1 MNSSRKRT
9 WNFSDFNNGIQVPAS
24 TSSKRSRPDTSSGQV
39 ISDPILLSS
48 DEDGDDDNVCEIVE
62 AGTAGLHH
70 SGQIDSIPMCSTFH
84 PTSTSTY
91 TSSPMRSAVPS
102 SVSRSF
108 SAPKTTLPGFSSALD
123 SFRANPRA
131 FMEGPSSIDML
142 NTGSVSKPWPHLQLK
157 NGPLPS
163 PIRSGSPFF
172 KYPTHGPPININHRT
187 TVAPIFD
194 HNFDSKDIHRSDNIF
209 RNQDLSNPERFP
221 KSENAFNSDYVFRP
235 KHAIKVEES
244 LINYSKQEHEE
255 WMPVPF
261 CKQEE
266 ITAQNPYETPS
277 NVAVKLEQ
285 PMKFE
290 DDDEL
295 LMLDPSSSQM
305 SYFNPTMG
313 DYKNWHASAA
323 ITAAVAAAHTHPVS
337 IGFEHGQSRYQDYA
351 NHEFGLH
358 SMVSTQE
365 LAREAQQQ
373 AEEEDKIRKRAL
385 EAQLE
390 KMPLAEQPAAI
401 KTKMLPHQ
409 LQALAWMKTKEDPQL
424 PELGSKD
431 LVQFWR
437 HTNYDCYM
445 HSVSKKAVS
454 VDNPPDLYSGG
465 VLADDMGLGKTLQMI
480 SLIMSD
486 CSIGSTLIICPLSVM
501 SNWEQQFKQH
511 IHQDHAVRVLV
522 YHSQKCA
529 KLKLSDLEAYGI
541 IITTYNKLAMEL
553 AGKKML
559 SLMSWRR
566 VILDE
571 GHIIRNAT
579 TKAAKAA
586 CLLKA
591 TSKWAVTG
599 TPMQVFINRSDDLY
613 SLALFVGVDHS
624 LEHKAVF
631 RRMMMNTKECQT
643 FVADFCLRRTK
654 DMDFVN
660 LKLPTKTEHVEYI
673 NFNQK
678 EAENYQVLFKDAQE
692 AARRFFG
699 KDKGAL
705 WSTVLE
711 KLLRLRQFCNHWT
724 MSAKKAISQDDPDYL
739 ADAELKEAEMASPE
753 LCLKALVK
761 RRELC
766 PICWDALTVDNEP
779 VISPCMHGFCRPC
792 INQAFPSGTISCPKC
807 STEFDEFALKETK
820 FSDEELQADLDL
832 DASEFGDEI
841 SKQSSKTIAL
851 YKLIKKALKAPDSKV
866 VIFSQWTSF
875 LDIVQ
880 RELSALDMQHVRL
893 DGRMNSDQRDVS
905 IKAIQNDANV
915 RVMLA
920 SLRAAGVGITLTSAD
935 TVILADTWWAPA
947 IEEQAIDRIHRLG
960 QTKPTN
966 VYRLVVKDTV
976 EEKVIIIQDEKRK
989 LFGEA
994 FQETFKTLSRDVAQ
1008 SMVRQLLS
1016 D

>member
-1 MNSSRKRT
+1 MNSSRKRP
-9 WNFSDFNNGIQVPAS
+9 WNLSDFDSGIQVPAS
-24 TSSKRSRPDTSSGQV
+24 TSSKRSRPNTSSGQV
-39 ISDPILLSS
+39 VSDPILLSS
-48 DEDGDDDNVCEIVE
+48 DEDGDDDDFCEILE
-62 AGTAGLHH
+62 GGAAGPHH

-84 PTSTSTY
+84 PTSASTY
-91 TSSPMRSAVPS
+91 TSSPMRSAALS
-102 SVSRSF
+102 GISRSF

-131 FMEGPSSIDML
+131 FIDGPSSIEML
-142 NTGSVSKPWPHLQLK
+142 NTGSVSKPWPQIQLA

-163 PIRSGSPFF
+163 PFRSGSPYF
-172 KYPTHGPPININHRT
+172 KYPTHGPPVNINHRT
-187 TVAPIFD
+187 TVAPILD
-194 HNFDSKDIHRSDNIF
+194 HNFDSEDIHRSDNIF
-209 RNQDLSNPERFP
+209 RNQDLANSGGFP

-235 KHAIKVEES
+235 KHAIKTEES
-244 LINYSKQEHEE
+244 LMNYPKQEHEE
-255 WMPVPF
+255 WLPVPF
-261 CKQEE
+261 GKQEE
-266 ITAQNPYETPS
+266 TTAQNPYETTS
-277 NVAVKLEQ
+277 NVAVKFEQ

-295 LMLDPSSSQM
+295 LMFDPSSSQM

-313 DYKNWHASAA
+313 DYNNWHASAA
-323 ITAAVAAAHTHPVS
+323 ITAPHTHPAS
-337 IGFEHGQSRYQDYA
+337 IDFGHGQSYYQDYA
-351 NHEFGLH
+351 NHEFGLQ
-358 SMVSTQE
+358 SMVSAQE

-373 AEEEDKIRKRAL
+373 AEEEEKIRKRAL

-390 KMPLAEQPAAI
+390 KMPLTEQPPAI

-409 LQALAWMKTKEDPQL
+409 LQ
-424 PELGSKD
+424 
-431 LVQFWR
+431 
-437 HTNYDCYM
+437 
-445 HSVSKKAVS
+445 AVS

-486 CSIGSTLIICPLSVM
+486 RVIGSTLIICPLSVM

-529 KLKLSDLEAYGI
+529 KLTLSDLEAYDI

-571 GHIIRNAT
+571 
-579 TKAAKAA
+579 
-586 CLLKA
+586 
-591 TSKWAVTG
+591 
-599 TPMQVFINRSDDLY
+599 
-613 SLALFVGVDHS
+613 
-624 LEHKAVF
+624 
-631 RRMMMNTKECQT
+631 ECQT

-699 KDKGAL
+699 KDKDAL

-724 MSAKKAISQDDPDYL
+724 MSAKKAISHDDPDYL
-739 ADAELKEAEMASPE
+739 AHAELKEAEMASPE

-807 STEFDEFALKETK
+807 STEFDESALKETK

-832 DASEFGDEI
+832 DVSEFGDEI

-875 LDIVQ
+875 LDIVE

-893 DGRMNSDQRDVS
+893 DGRMNGDQRDVS

-960 QTKPTN
+960 QTKPTT

-1008 SMVRQLLS
+1008 NMVRQLLS